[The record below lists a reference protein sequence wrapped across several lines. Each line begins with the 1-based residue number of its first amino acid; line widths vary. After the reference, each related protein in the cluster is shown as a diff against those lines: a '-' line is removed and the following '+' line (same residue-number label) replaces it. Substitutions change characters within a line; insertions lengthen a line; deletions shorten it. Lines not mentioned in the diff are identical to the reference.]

1 MFRLNRVFVEK
12 AVRVLMRKADA
23 LTGRL
28 FPLQKTLDAM
38 AARPF
43 ELHLELTNLC
53 NADCVFCP
61 YQFQTRETQFMPDDV
76 LQKAVGDYIGI
87 GGGSVGLTP
96 IVGDALID
104 PKFLDRVRFLR
115 SLPQIDRIWLT
126 TNCILLDKFGVNEVL
141 QSGINALNVSTAGFD
156 AEMYRR
162 VYRNASYQRMR
173 RNVLELVEGNSA
185 LGSPVAITIALRPD
199 RPLDA
204 VMADPD
210 FQPILAHK
218 PQLDFTWSYTSA
230 NGRITREMLPAS
242 MKLRVV
248 TSRPEA
254 CVNTY
259 NGPIVLPDVTVMGC
273 SCVAAVDAT
282 KDLGIGNIRHSPL
295 GGIWSGGRVRQLRA
309 SFGTRGLNATCSGCD
324 MYRDL
329 EFYRTSA
336 GRRRAELN
344 RARADGKLVKS
355 ASASRN
361 PFSGG

>member
-1 MFRLNRVFVEK
+1 MPSFNRLLFGKVFRVIS
-12 AVRVLMRKADA
+12 RKADA
-23 LTGRL
+23 FVGRL
-28 FPLQKTLDAM
+28 YPLAKTTNAM

-61 YQFQTRETQFMPDDV
+61 YQFQTREVQFMPDEIF
-76 LQKAVGDYIGI
+76 QKAVSDFVAL

-104 PKFLDRVRFLR
+104 PCFLDRVRYLR

-126 TNCILLDKFGVNEVL
+126 TNCILLDKFGVDHVL
-141 QSGINALNVSTAGFD
+141 QSGLSALNVSTAGFD
-156 AEMYRR
+156 ADMYRR
-162 VYRNASYQRMR
+162 VYRNSSYQRMR
-173 RNVLELVEGNSA
+173 RNVTELVERNSA
-185 LGSPVAITIALRPD
+185 LGSPVSITIALRPD
-199 RPLDA
+199 RPLHA

-218 PQLDFTWSYTSA
+218 PLLDFTWSFTSA
-230 NGRITREMLPAS
+230 NGRITREILPAS

-248 TSRPEA
+248 TSRPEP

-259 NGPIVLPDVTVMGC
+259 NGPIVLPDGTVMGC
-273 SCVAAVDAT
+273 SCVAAMDAVA
-282 KDLGIGNIRHSPL
+282 DLGIGNIRSSHL
-295 GGIWSGGRVRQLRA
+295 REIWSAAAMRDLRS
-309 SFGTRGLNATCSGCD
+309 SFTTGTLNPTCAGCD

-329 EFYRTSA
+329 EFYRTSD
-336 GRRRAELN
+336 GRRRARLNQRRHQGELLN
-344 RARADGKLVKS
+344 AVA
-355 ASASRN
+355 ASR

>member
-1 MFRLNRVFVEK
+1 MSAYNRLFLGKVFRVIS
-12 AVRVLMRKADA
+12 RKADA
-23 LTGRL
+23 LAGRL
-28 FPLQKTLDAM
+28 YPLNKTTSAM

-61 YQFQTRETQFMPDDV
+61 YQFQTREVQFMPDDV
-76 LQKAVGDYIGI
+76 FEKAVHDFVAL

-104 PKFLDRVRFLR
+104 PRFLERVRYLR
-115 SLPQIDRIWLT
+115 SFPQVDRIWLA
-126 TNCILLDKFGVNEVL
+126 TNCILLDKFGVDHVL
-141 QSGINALNVSTAGFD
+141 QSGLTALNVSTAGFEAD
-156 AEMYRR
+156 MYRR
-162 VYRNASYQRMR
+162 VYRNSSYQRMR
-173 RNVLELVEGNSA
+173 HNVTELVERNSA
-185 LGSPVAITIALRPD
+185 LGSPVSITIALRPD

-218 PQLDFTWSYTSA
+218 PQLDFTWSFTSA
-230 NGRITREMLPAS
+230 NGRITREILPAS

-248 TSRPEA
+248 ASRPEP

-259 NGPIVLPDVTVMGC
+259 NGPIVLPDGTVMGC
-273 SCVAAVDAT
+273 SCVAAMDAL
-282 KDLGIGNIRHSPL
+282 KDLGIGNIRNSSL
-295 GGIWSGGRVRQLRA
+295 QEIWGAPSMRALRS
-309 SFGTRGLNATCSGCD
+309 SFTTGTLNPTCAGCD

-329 EFYRTSA
+329 EFYRTID
-336 GRRRAELN
+336 GRRRARLNHLRGQGELIN
-344 RARADGKLVKS
+344 AGAVHR
-355 ASASRN
+355 